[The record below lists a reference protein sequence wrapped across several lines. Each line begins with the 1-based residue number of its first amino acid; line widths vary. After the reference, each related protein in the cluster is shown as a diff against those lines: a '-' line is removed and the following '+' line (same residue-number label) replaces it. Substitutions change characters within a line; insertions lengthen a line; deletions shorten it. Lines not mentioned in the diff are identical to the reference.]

1 MSIIVDPTLE
11 SALDEMA
18 RLLDRSVDEI
28 ANEAI
33 RSHLEHLQAQ
43 QLTVEANAYALMH
56 ADLQAHYLGEFVA
69 IHNGE
74 VIDHDPKFESIF
86 LRVQARLGG
95 VPVLIRQVG
104 ESPIEE
110 WHFRSPRMESF

>member
-1 MSIIVDPTLE
+1 MSITVDPTLE

-18 RLLDRSVDEI
+18 RLLDRPVEDL

-33 RSHLEHLQAQ
+33 RTHLEHLQAR
-43 QLTVEANAYALMH
+43 QLAVEASAYVQMH
-56 ADLQAHYLGEFVA
+56 ADLKVHYWGQFVA

-74 VIDHDPKFESIF
+74 VIDHDPEFESIF
-86 LRVQARLGG
+86 LRVQADFSG

-104 ESPIEE
+104 ESPVEE
-110 WHFRSPRMESF
+110 WYFRTPRMEPG